1 MNELTTTRVKA
12 PDITCG
18 GCANSIKSAF
28 GRVDGVTGVEV
39 DVATKEVCITHDGH
53 VDREKVLETL
63 DRAGF
68 PAE

>member
-1 MNELTTTRVKA
+1 MRLAV
-12 PDITCG
+12 
-18 GCANSIKSAF
+18 S
-28 GRVDGVTGVEV
+28 GVSDVEV
-39 DVATKEVCITHDGH
+39 DVTTKEVRVTHDEQ

>member
-18 GCANSIKSAF
+18 GCANSIKNAF
-28 GRVDGVTGVEV
+28 GRVQGVSDVEV
-39 DVATKEVCITHDGH
+39 DVTTKEVCVTHDEQ